1 MKYLVL
7 FSLKRKFFNK
17 SFFVYLGIIFVICC
31 GVFYSDKIVNAFF
44 SNLLSPTKIKINFDD
59 KYNLCEL
66 IEPNFKCDNAAEI
79 VINQV
84 DADYLIE
91 MPPSAHPNL
100 EPILTKLL
108 LSYEQEKRLLTLP
121 AELAGQWI
129 DMSKVKV
136 DFKWESVEYQN
147 NNQDYLV
154 VIISSIY
161 FMMLGFASGLANE
174 IAAEKLGNMLEIIG
188 TSVSLKTHYYSK
200 ILIGW
205 VSIGISIGSGFL
217 VMLLVGCSRYLFDN
231 GVALI
236 KFVQKFGFLLHF
248 DSMSM
253 IVKTLFQDSR
263 WLFFIVSLLF
273 LWIGILFVQLILVII
288 SSKLKTIEETNA
300 LQSPVY
306 IALLVLY
313 YVSVFM
319 NYPQS
324 MISGFGYYCS
334 FFPVLSMVFMP
345 SRLLLYSVSF
355 LELLVASLISI
366 FSLWALIYWGKN
378 VYIRNVLN
386 IGKVKK

>member
-17 SFFVYLGIIFVICC
+17 SFFLYLGIIFIICC
-31 GVFYSDKIVNAFF
+31 GVFYSDKIVNTFF
-44 SNLLSPTKIKINFDD
+44 SSLMSPTKVKINFDD
-59 KYNLCEL
+59 EFNLCEL
-66 IEPNFKCDNAAEI
+66 MEPNFKCDNEAEI
-79 VINQV
+79 VIDQRNS
-84 DADYLIE
+84 DYLIK
-91 MPPSAHPNL
+91 MPASAHPNL

-108 LSYEQEKRLLTLP
+108 LGYEQEKRLLTLP
-121 AELAGQWI
+121 AELASQWI

-136 DFKWESVEYQN
+136 DFEWESVEYQN

-188 TSVSLKTHYYSK
+188 TSVSLKIHYYSK
-200 ILIGW
+200 IIIGW
-205 VSIGISIGSGFL
+205 ISIGVSIGAGFL
-217 VMLLVGCSRYLFDN
+217 IMLLVGFSRFLFDN
-231 GVALI
+231 GIELI
-236 KFVQKFGFLLHF
+236 KFLQRIGLTLHF
-248 DSMSM
+248 DSLSM
-253 IVKTLFQDSR
+253 LIKTLFQDDR
-263 WLFFIVSLLF
+263 WLFFLISLLF
-273 LWIGILFVQLILVII
+273 LWVGILFIQLILVII
-288 SSKLKTIEETNA
+288 SSKLKTMEETNA

-334 FFPVLSMVFMP
+334 FLPILSMVFMP
-345 SRLLLYSVSF
+345 SRLLLYSVPF
-355 LELLVASLISI
+355 IELLMASLIAL
-366 FSLWALIYWGKN
+366 FSLWLLIYLGQN

-386 IGKVKK
+386 IGRVKK

>member
-66 IEPNFKCDNAAEI
+66 IEPDFKCDNAAEI

-174 IAAEKLGNMLEIIG
+174 IAVEKLGNMLEIIG

>member
-66 IEPNFKCDNAAEI
+66 IEPDFKCDNAAEI

-84 DADYLIE
+84 DANYLIE